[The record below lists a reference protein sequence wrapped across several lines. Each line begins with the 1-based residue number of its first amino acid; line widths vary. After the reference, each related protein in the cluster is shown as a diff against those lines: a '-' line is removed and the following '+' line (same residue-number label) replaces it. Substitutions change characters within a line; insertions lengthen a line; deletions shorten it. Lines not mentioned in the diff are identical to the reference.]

1 MSDYHL
7 RFKKAIDFLRDTKG
21 YIYTDISEKLA
32 EHKKRL
38 KNKSRNLPATSESQ
52 ISRHYKGDKE
62 VTLSVISFIEGY
74 LKTLRIE
81 WNDETKRYE
90 LEEGGNA
97 TDDDYVSYEPF
108 KNVKGVYEMYHLSHF
123 EDTILKNII
132 WITNE
137 GEISINGY
145 SDCTHKGKAEIFKH
159 SFLSINM
166 DTLVHSNGQE
176 EPFYYH
182 ILANLDGN
190 IQNGEIFHF
199 FGTSTTVSLTN
210 EAMVNKRVFVKISSD
225 ENEQNPEW
233 IHELIMTNNSEA
245 IQKLNTSKAGK
256 LADFLLENSSLIIK
270 EKTNQKLR

>member
-1 MSDYHL
+1 
-7 RFKKAIDFLRDTKG
+7 
-21 YIYTDISEKLA
+21 
-32 EHKKRL
+32 
-38 KNKSRNLPATSESQ
+38 
-52 ISRHYKGDKE
+52 
-62 VTLSVISFIEGY
+62 
-74 LKTLRIE
+74 
-81 WNDETKRYE
+81 
-90 LEEGGNA
+90 
-97 TDDDYVSYEPF
+97 
-108 KNVKGVYEMYHLSHF
+108 MYHLSHF

-245 IQKLNTSKAGK
+245 IQKLNTLKAGK